1 MVKASLTFDLSNTLV
16 GGGNTVENLTY
27 TGSSAATLTGNIL
40 DNSLTGAANAQ
51 TLVGGEGDDTLDGAT
66 GNDSMAGGAG
76 DDVYVVDSL
85 ADVVAESAGE
95 DTDLVIAK
103 VTAYTL
109 ASNVER
115 LVLDAGVL
123 AGTGNELD
131 NTLTGNVSANSL
143 DGGAGADQ
151 FLGGE
156 GNDTLIVD
164 ADDSSVDGGAD
175 IDWVTSVDTVDFTKA
190 GFTNVENILLTG
202 TAAISAIGNVVANSI
217 IGNNEANTLTG
228 GAGSDTIEGSG
239 GADSIS
245 GDDGDDLILFTGS
258 LGSSTVNGGANRDT
272 LRITSASTITL
283 VDEDFGNVSNF
294 EEIDLD
300 APSLNVTIG
309 LTAQL
314 AGFISY
320 SGKEGN
326 DTLTASDYSVGIS
339 LDGAEGDDFIT
350 GGKADDTISG
360 GSGSNILV
368 GGSGNDLIILNGL
381 TSSIVGGVGS
391 DTVQFAY
398 SNITI
403 EDEDLAQF
411 KTVEILQATAGNNN
425 FILGANATLAGIQT
439 VFGADGNDSIDA
451 SALGTAY
458 GISLVGG
465 NGKNTLLG
473 GDSNDSLTGGA
484 GNDSISGNA
493 GDDTIIGGGG
503 ADNLSGGAGYDTF
516 IFTTNNLAT
525 TRVDGGASDT
535 LGYDTILFTQAG
547 VTIID
552 PAFSNVT
559 SVERLQLGSGD
570 NSVAV
575 GSNAQLAGLK
585 KIEGGIG
592 RNTLSAAGYDSSS
605 SIILD
610 ASAAAVSSLVGG
622 EGTDILQGGAGA
634 DTLDG
639 GGGVDDMN
647 GGAGSDTYYLRQT
660 TDSISEFDGDGTADR
675 VLSWLNYTPINFV
688 ERVDLQGN
696 ENLTATG
703 HFLRDGFDAV
713 LDTLIGNSGNNV
725 LDDGKAIVFFGNFQ
739 PYGSIMQ
746 GGAGDDTYIVHSQY
760 TEITDTQGNDAIEA
774 FVSYTLPGGS
784 VKRITLVNGAAN
796 ALSAT
801 GSGQAETL
809 IGNALANTLDG
820 GGGADTM
827 VGGLG
832 NDTYVVDDSG
842 DILTEAVNQGIDVA
856 QIRSGGD
863 ITNSTT
869 FVTSFILADGNN
881 VENLHYI
888 SQSGTAFLTG
898 NELDNSILGGRSNDT
913 LRGGAFGN
921 DTLNGAG
928 GDDYMAGGY
937 GNDYYQVDS
946 ASDVVVEQSN
956 AGTDTVDSEVSY
968 TLAGGV
974 ENLILSG
981 SENLDGTGNIDANT
995 ITGNDQN
1002 NRLDGL
1008 FGADT
1013 LRGLAGDDIYVVDN
1027 AGDIVDER
1035 DANGADAG
1043 GIDIVFSSVTFDL
1056 LNNSLGSL
1064 FVENLVLTGSADID
1078 GTGNSDGNAAGNQP
1092 DNNSLTGNAGSN
1104 VLTGGDGNDTIDGGS
1119 GADNL
1124 IGLAGNDVY
1133 VVDNIGDVIV
1143 EAFNAGTDTVHSSIT
1158 YNLAADVENLTLT
1171 GSSIINGTG
1180 NALNNLIIGNGAVN
1194 ALIGGA
1200 GDDTLDG
1207 ANGADVLTGGIG
1219 NDVYVIDNTGDT
1231 ATENLG
1237 EGTADTVRSSVSIT
1251 TLFANIENLIHT
1263 GLANLSSSGNV
1274 LDNIMTGNEGV
1285 DTLRGGDG
1293 NDTYVLNNSADTA
1306 VEDVVPGTDEVQSTV
1321 TYTLSDNIEILRLI
1335 GLADIHAS
1343 GTGNGSDNTLYGNIG
1358 NNSLNGQL
1366 GNDLMIGGAG
1376 NDTYIVE
1383 AVGDVVN
1390 EFSNQGTDTV
1400 VSTITYTLGSDLEN
1414 LILSGSA
1421 SNGTGNTLANE
1432 ITGNSGNNI
1441 LDGGIGTNGVDTLTG
1456 NSGND
1461 TFVLSNSDGS
1471 YYNSSGDLDYAV
1483 ITDFSA
1489 SDQLQLKTGIDYS
1502 IGNLDGTAAQ
1512 SWHAQSFRGLF
1523 ANSDLVAVIKS
1534 DVVEAALEEANKV

>member
-1 MVKASLTFDLSNTLV
+1 
-16 GGGNTVENLTY
+16 
-27 TGSSAATLTGNIL
+27 
-40 DNSLTGAANAQ
+40 
-51 TLVGGEGDDTLDGAT
+51 
-66 GNDSMAGGAG
+66 
-76 DDVYVVDSL
+76 
-85 ADVVAESAGE
+85 
-95 DTDLVIAK
+95 
-103 VTAYTL
+103 
-109 ASNVER
+109 
-115 LVLDAGVL
+115 
-123 AGTGNELD
+123 
-131 NTLTGNVSANSL
+131 
-143 DGGAGADQ
+143 
-151 FLGGE
+151 
-156 GNDTLIVD
+156 
-164 ADDSSVDGGAD
+164 
-175 IDWVTSVDTVDFTKA
+175 
-190 GFTNVENILLTG
+190 
-202 TAAISAIGNVVANSI
+202 
-217 IGNNEANTLTG
+217 
-228 GAGSDTIEGSG
+228 
-239 GADSIS
+239 
-245 GDDGDDLILFTGS
+245 
-258 LGSSTVNGGANRDT
+258 
-272 LRITSASTITL
+272 
-283 VDEDFGNVSNF
+283 
-294 EEIDLD
+294 
-300 APSLNVTIG
+300 
-309 LTAQL
+309 
-314 AGFISY
+314 
-320 SGKEGN
+320 
-326 DTLTASDYSVGIS
+326 LTASDYSVGIS
-339 LDGAEGDDFIT
+339 LDGAGGNDSIT

-360 GSGSNILV
+360 GSGSNTVV
-368 GGSGNDLIILNGL
+368 GGTGNDLMILNDL

-391 DTVQFAY
+391 DTVQFAD
-398 SNITI
+398 SGTTI
-403 EDEDLAQF
+403 QDADLAQF

-465 NGKNTLLG
+465 NGKNTLVG
-473 GDSNDSLTGGA
+473 GGSNDSLTGGA

-547 VTIID
+547 VTITD
-552 PAFSNVT
+552 SAFSNVA

-592 RNTLSAAGYDSSS
+592 RNTLSASGYDSSS

-622 EGTDILQGGAGA
+622 EGADILQGGAGA

-639 GGGVDDMN
+639 GGGGDAMN

-688 ERVDLQGN
+688 ERVDLQGTA
-696 ENLTATG
+696 NLSATG

-725 LDDGKAIVFFGNFQ
+725 LDDGKAIVFFGNIR

-801 GSGQAETL
+801 GSGQSETL

-832 NDTYVVDDSG
+832 NDIYVVDDSG

-856 QIRSGGD
+856 QIRSGGN

-869 FVTSFILADGNN
+869 FITSFILADGNN

-946 ASDVVVEQSN
+946 ANDVVVEQAN

-981 SENLDGTGNIDANT
+981 SGNLDGTGNIDANA
-995 ITGNDQN
+995 ITGNNQN

-1008 FGADT
+1008 FGEDNM
-1013 LRGLAGDDIYVVDN
+1013 RGLAGDDIYVVDN
-1027 AGDIVDER
+1027 VGDIVDER

-1043 GIDIVFSSVTFDL
+1043 GIDIVFSSVDFNLET
-1056 LNNSLGSL
+1056 NSQGSIFL
-1064 FVENLVLTGSADID
+1064 ENLVLTGSADIN
-1078 GTGNSDGNAAGNQP
+1078 GTGNSDGNAAGNRP
-1092 DNNSLTGNAGSN
+1092 DNNSLTGNAGIN
-1104 VLTGGDGNDTIDGGS
+1104 ILTGAFGNDTIDGGS

-1143 EAFNAGTDTVHSSIT
+1143 EALNAGTDTVHSSIT
-1158 YNLAADVENLTLT
+1158 YNLAANVENLTLT

-1219 NDVYVIDNTGDT
+1219 NDVYLIDNTGDM
-1231 ATENLG
+1231 AIENLG
-1237 EGTADTVRSSVSIT
+1237 EGTEAVRSSISIT
-1251 TLFANIENLIHT
+1251 ILFANIENLIHT
-1263 GLANLSSSGNV
+1263 GLANLSSSGNG
-1274 LDNIMTGNEGV
+1274 LDNIMTGNEGI
-1285 DTLRGGDG
+1285 DTLRGGLG
-1293 NDTYVLNNSADTA
+1293 NDTYVLNNSADRALETA
-1306 VEDVVPGTDEVQSTV
+1306 AQGTDEVQSTV
-1321 TYTLSDNIEILRLI
+1321 TYELSDEIEILRLI

-1343 GTGNGSDNTLYGNIG
+1343 GTGNESDNTLYGNIG
-1358 NNSLNGQL
+1358 HNSLDGKG

-1376 NDTYIVE
+1376 NDTYFVG

-1400 VSTITYTLGSDLEN
+1400 ESTITYTLGSDLEN
-1414 LILSGSA
+1414 LILSGSTA
-1421 SNGTGNTLANE
+1421 LNGTGNVLANA
-1432 ITGNSGNNI
+1432 ISGNSGNNI

-1461 TFVLSNSDGS
+1461 TFVLANAAGS

-1489 SDQLQLKTGIDYS
+1489 GDQLQLKNGDYFTGS
-1502 IGNLDGTAAQ
+1502 LDGTAAQ
-1512 SWHAQSFRGLF
+1512 SWHAQAFSGLF
-1523 ANSDLVAVIKS
+1523 IDSDGSGAFSANDDLVAVIKS
-1534 DVVEAALEEANKV
+1534 NVVETARTGAIKV